1 MKTVLV
7 IISMYY
13 AVLCLAQTDGSQAPA
28 PGGCA
33 SVPGPAVSTSVPA
46 STQSPAVSIPQPPTL
61 EGTLEALRKQTESLG
76 SYQAKIKY
84 LFIQDPE
91 LLDSRTLRTGALFY
105 HQAPKLSRLRIQ
117 FDTFKQENTPEEKR
131 LEQFFFDGVWLTR
144 IDHTLKKADLYQKAK
159 PEKPMNVFE
168 FINTTFPIIGFA
180 KTENLSKDFTISLVA
195 ETRTDPNQ
203 PVHLL
208 LVTKSESKF
217 AEQYKKIDFW
227 IDARQVL
234 PQRILTTSTEGDI
247 YDISFVDAIVNKTID
262 PVVFVPTIPEGF
274 AQNKEPFDDKNPDT
288 TPIVPQG
295 SE

>member
-7 IISMYY
+7 ILSMCC
-13 AVLCLAQTDGSQAPA
+13 AGLAMAQTSDPQVPA
-28 PGGCA
+28 PGACA
-33 SVPGPAVSTSVPA
+33 SAPVPA
-46 STQSPAVSIPQPPTL
+46 APSAVSIPQPPTL

-91 LLDSRTLRTGALFY
+91 LLDSRTLRTGALYY

-159 PEKPMNVFE
+159 PDKPMNVFE
-168 FINTTFPIIGFA
+168 FLNTSFPIVGFA

-208 LVTKSESKF
+208 LVTKPESKF
-217 AEQYKKIDFW
+217 AEDYKKIDFW
-227 IDARQVL
+227 IDAKQVL
-234 PQRILTTSTEGDI
+234 PKRILTASTEGDI
-247 YDISFVDAIVNKTID
+247 YDISFVDAVVNKPID
-262 PVVFVPTIPEGF
+262 PAVFVPTIPDGF
-274 AQNKEPFDDKNPDT
+274 AQNKQPLDENNPDT
-288 TPIVPQG
+288 TTIVPQE
-295 SE
+295 SK